1 MSNAPFNPFDFMNT
15 PWGKLP
21 MGGMGGMGGGG
32 IPGTDINEIEKR
44 ITELKTVEQWLNM
57 NLGLLRT
64 TIQGLEVQRGTLAAI
79 AAFSKSYAPVDKPSS
94 SADKTAGASSSAGA
108 PGAPGEMPPPGLEQ
122 AAWWWNS
129 MQEQFG
135 QMLSAAQASAQ
146 SMVSPEAAGQTSGD
160 SGADRGKDAAKGTS
174 GASGSKPAGPAG
186 GASR

>member
-1 MSNAPFNPFDFMNT
+1 MSTPPFNPFDFMNT

-21 MGGMGGMGGGG
+21 MGNNG
-32 IPGTDINEIEKR
+32 IPGTDINELEKR

-57 NLGLLRT
+57 NLSLLRT

-79 AAFSKSYAPVDKPSS
+79 AAFSKSYAP
-94 SADKTAGASSSAGA
+94 ADKKEAQKPESLGNASPGSAG
-108 PGAPGEMPPPGLEQ
+108 EPPPAGLEQ

-146 SMVSPEAAGQTSGD
+146 SMVTPDTNTAATREQNQGAKTTSG
-160 SGADRGKDAAKGTS
+160 SGNGDAKGS
-174 GASGSKPAGPAG
+174 QAKGS
-186 GASR
+186 S